1 MKCLSL
7 MLLHARIPLP
17 PPPSLGDASSSLPA
31 TQQNI
36 EDFQSRHSS
45 FLTQQMRAQLEA
57 SKEGKAKNPDL
68 LSGGF
73 TP

>member
-1 MKCLSL
+1 MRCLSL
-7 MLLHARIPLP
+7 MPLHARLPLP
-17 PPPSLGDASSSLPA
+17 PPPLGDASSSHPA

-73 TP
+73 PP